1 MQARSGPQSSNLPST
16 TPSSPLEDLEAQSTS
31 SVVDTSSPSLVDLE
45 AVSSSSVVDL
55 SSSSSVDLES
65 ESSSLV
71 VDQDDVIPDNVGGA
85 PVLGHN
91 QAGQVRN
98 HFHLIVFA
106 LVVRCAE
113 PGGFFQSCFA
123 QCFV

>member
-1 MQARSGPQSSNLPST
+1 
-16 TPSSPLEDLEAQSTS
+16 LEDLEAQSTS

-65 ESSSLV
+65 ESSSSV
-71 VDQDDVIPDNVGGA
+71 VDQDDVIPNNVGGA
-85 PVLGHN
+85 PMLGQN

-106 LVVRCAE
+106 LVGQMCRAWW
-113 PGGFFQSCFA
+113 FFSKLLCT
-123 QCFV
+123 VL